1 MGFADTWS
9 DADPDGNNDSANP
22 PREGLFDV
30 ALVGARAFESKKGED
45 TVVLEFQTVDKQH
58 QWSSLHGFKTPQ
70 AAGFT
75 KGACQK
81 IGVDVES
88 VSSLEELDAALK
100 AFVGGFYEVEVKKN
114 GEFWNTYVNDGVGPP
129 KADVPADTEGLQPV
143 PDDGEPAPW
152 EKF

>member
-9 DADPDGNNDSANP
+9 EADPEGGSGDDP
-22 PREGLFDV
+22 PREGIHDV
-30 ALVGARAFESKKGED
+30 ALIDARAFESKNGAEV
-45 TVVLEFQTVDKQH
+45 VVLEFQTVDKQH
-58 QWSSLHGFKTPQ
+58 QWSSLHGFKTSQ

-81 IGVDVES
+81 VGVDVAS
-88 VSSLEELDAALK
+88 VGSLEELDAALK
-100 AFVGGFYEVEVKKN
+100 TFVGGFYEVEVKKN
-114 GEFWNTYVNDGVGPP
+114 GDFINTYVNDGVGPP